1 MELIN
6 KLVEVFPTRP
16 LKVMSLKQEGKL
28 HQIRRI
34 VAAIIFFALAIF
46 MAVRNY
52 PGLIDDYRIS
62 RNPVVVDYKVE
73 GKCRAQRQRI
83 VNNCSVKI
91 TTDTGKV
98 IERNYTFL
106 GGKKGN
112 YEVVTVASADD
123 PSLVTIDLA
132 IDNMKTLFW
141 VTTFLIL
148 FFILVVWMSLV
159 CFLRTHKMLK
169 VIDEINGK
177 KLTPVIV
184 PIKLITYGKTMTAL
198 YCASNAQGIN
208 AKYAANFS
216 KDSNGGPIIIG
227 DRIRNKCNV
236 LAVIGQNNPV
246 PIILDENFTR
256 CDFTDSEI
264 KALIEV
270 LS

>member
-1 MELIN
+1 M
-6 KLVEVFPTRP
+6 R
-16 LKVMSLKQEGKL
+16 LKQEGKL

-34 VAAIIFFALAIF
+34 LAAIIFFALAIF

-52 PGLIDDYRIS
+52 LGLIDDYRIS

-73 GKCRAQRQRI
+73 GKCRAKRM
-83 VNNCSVKI
+83 VDNCSVKI

-132 IDNMKTLFW
+132 IDNMETQFLG
-141 VTTFLIL
+141 TIFLIL
-148 FFILVVWMSLV
+148 IFILVIWMSLG

-198 YCASNAQGIN
+198 YRANNAQGVN
-208 AKYAANFS
+208 AKYAANFNKES
-216 KDSNGGPIIIG
+216 DGGPIIIG
-227 DRIRNKCNV
+227 DIIRSKCNV

-264 KALIEV
+264 QALIEV